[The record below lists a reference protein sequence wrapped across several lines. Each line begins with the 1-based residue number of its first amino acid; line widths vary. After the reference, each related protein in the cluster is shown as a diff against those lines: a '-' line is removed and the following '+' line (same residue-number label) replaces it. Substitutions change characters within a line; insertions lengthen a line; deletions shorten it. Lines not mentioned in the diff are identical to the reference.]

1 MLAGSADKNAAV
13 VLHCMPAQPCR
24 CPYIGATVA
33 WSVAEAGCNV
43 TCPAPVYYAAG
54 PPGSAMPPR
63 PWEQPAG
70 SLRVHHRHLP
80 GLLAAAGGSE
90 GLFWHLFGGSSSSR
104 GGGGG
109 NCTAEGCCSSRL
121 GSSSDPQA
129 DTFWL
134 DSATPD
140 RGRFSF
146 MGGRGGS
153 LWRRV
158 EYRLPPN
165 ALAAAAAGIAEAG
178 SSLGGPQQAATN
190 GAAAHL
196 GSGGGSHKP
205 PQGTLVLTAA
215 DSSEQRITA
224 DFFGWLQALLA
235 SHRCRV
241 RCAFPGW
248 PVGVSAAE
256 RASWGGALGVFAVH
270 PCSTSRSSQQALL
283 SFVCPQ
289 LCHNLPPHPHCFSL
303 QSRGCSRPAL

>member
-1 MLAGSADKNAAV
+1 MLAVSADKNAAV

-90 GLFWHLFGGSSSSR
+90 GLFWHLFGGSSR
-104 GGGGG
+104 GSG
-109 NCTAEGCCSSRL
+109 NCTAEGCCSSGGRL
-121 GSSSDPQA
+121 GGSSDPQA

-165 ALAAAAAGIAEAG
+165 AADAAAAVAG
-178 SSLGGPQQAATN
+178 SGGSLGGPQHAAAN

-196 GSGGGSHKP
+196 GSGGGSNRP

-215 DSSEQRITA
+215 DGSEQRITT

-241 RCAFPGW
+241 RCALPGLPLCIPAAVVLVW
-248 PVGVSAAE
+248 PAQPPGVA
-256 RASWGGALGVFAVH
+256 H
-270 PCSTSRSSQQALL
+270 
-283 SFVCPQ
+283 
-289 LCHNLPPHPHCFSL
+289 
-303 QSRGCSRPAL
+303 